1 MIFARSPSRCYVLFS
16 PLPGRFH
23 SLYAWVQRGFPF
35 MRFVS
40 AAAAFIMGTA
50 ITGAAFAAT
59 VTANQGQVM
68 INRGQG
74 YQLVV
79 GSTEADP
86 GATVIVNPGGS
97 ALVVYPDGCHVTVE
111 PFTVH
116 AINEVSVCAD
126 KSATAA
132 DSSKKTLYY
141 VLGGAA
147 VVGGGAVAY
156 SLVTHKAIAIDP

>member
-1 MIFARSPSRCYVLFS
+1 
-16 PLPGRFH
+16 
-23 SLYAWVQRGFPF
+23 

-50 ITGAAFAAT
+50 IGGAAFAAT
-59 VTANQGQVM
+59 VTATQGQVM

-74 YQLVV
+74 YELVV
-79 GSTEADP
+79 GSTEAAP

-97 ALVVYPDGCHVTVE
+97 ALVVYPDGCEVTVE

-116 AINEVSVCAD
+116 AINAISVCSD

-132 DSSKKTLYY
+132 DSSKKTLFY

-147 VVGGGAVAY
+147 LLGGGALAYLWATHTAVA
-156 SLVTHKAIAIDP
+156 LDP

>member
-1 MIFARSPSRCYVLFS
+1 MLDPKRT
-16 PLPGRFH
+16 
-23 SLYAWVQRGFPF
+23 SL
-35 MRFVS
+35 MRFVP
-40 AAAAFIMGTA
+40 AAAAFIIGTS
-50 ITGAAFAAT
+50 IGGAAFAAT
-59 VTANQGQVM
+59 VTATQGQVM

-97 ALVVYPDGCHVTVE
+97 AQVVYPDGCNVTVE

-116 AINEVSVCAD
+116 AINAVSPCED

-132 DSSKKTLYY
+132 ESSKKTLYY
-141 VLGGAA
+141 VIGGAA
-147 VVGGGAVAY
+147 VVVGGGLAY
-156 SLVTHKAIAIDP
+156 LLATNKTLAIDP